1 MAYLLDVAYCYMAFA
16 QGCQKIH
23 GQKKKKKK
31 IHGQVAVAD
40 LNSVFWPPN
49 LFNATLKQVFKFSR
63 IYLSLDSSV

>member
-16 QGCQKIH
+16 QGCQ
-23 GQKKKKKK
+23 K